1 MTKQVARTKSIF
13 EILSMF
19 TTEDQAVMWFESVQ
33 WNGTPQCSHCEGTK
47 KITIAKS
54 KRYTYWCGPCRKHFT
69 VRTGTVMESS
79 KLPVRLWAIT
89 MYAVMTARK
98 GISSLQLSKELGIT
112 QKSAWFLLH
121 RVREACKQT
130 GVKLSKVV
138 EVDETYIGG
147 KAKNRH
153 ASKKLERQGTG
164 MVGKQAVLG
173 IRERHGRTKLFPIAE
188 TTQPV
193 LQGAI
198 QAHVEPNTLVYTDDH
213 GGYRGLA
220 YPHETV
226 RHSAK
231 EYVNGMAHTN
241 GIESVWALLK
251 RGYYGTYHNFS
262 AKHVR
267 RYVDEVAFR
276 LNDGNCQVD
285 TVDRM
290 RSLAV
295 GMNGKRIP
303 YRELIA

>member
-1 MTKQVARTKSIF
+1 MAKRVAATKSII
-13 EILSMF
+13 EILDLF
-19 TTEDQAVMWFESVQ
+19 ATEDQAVAWFESVR
-33 WNGTPQCSHCEGTK
+33 WNATPQCSHCERMAR
-47 KITIAKS
+47 ITVANS
-54 KRYTYWCGPCRKHFT
+54 KRYTYWCGNCRKHFT

-79 KLPVRLWAIT
+79 KLPIRLWAIT
-89 MYAVMTARK
+89 MYYVMTARK
-98 GISSLQLSKELGIT
+98 GISSLQLSKELAIT

-121 RVREACKQT
+121 RVREACQQT
-130 GVKLSKVV
+130 GFKLSRVV

-147 KAKNRH
+147 KAKNKH
-153 ASKKLERQGTG
+153 ASKKAEHKGTG
-164 MVGKQAVLG
+164 MVGKQAVMG

-188 TTQPV
+188 ATQPT

-213 GGYRGLA
+213 GGYRGLP

-231 EYVNGMAHTN
+231 EYVHGMAHTN

-251 RGYYGTYHNFS
+251 RGYYGIYHNFS
-262 AKHVR
+262 TKHVQ

-290 RSLAV
+290 QALAQA
-295 GMNGKRIP
+295 MPGKRLR
-303 YRELIA
+303 YQDLVA